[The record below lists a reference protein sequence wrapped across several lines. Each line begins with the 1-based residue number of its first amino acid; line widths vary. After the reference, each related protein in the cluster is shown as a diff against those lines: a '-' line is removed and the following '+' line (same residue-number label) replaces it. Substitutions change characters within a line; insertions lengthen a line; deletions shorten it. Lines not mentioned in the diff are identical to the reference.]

1 MVSGKVKRLKPMD
14 SKESE
19 NNLFFFFFFF
29 CVFMKESENNL
40 NLNRMSGS
48 HSHM

>member
-19 NNLFFFFFFF
+19 NNLFFFFFFL
-29 CVFMKESENNL
+29 MKESENNL